1 MSGVRLDKW
10 LWAAR
15 FFKTRGLARDA
26 IDGGKIRIGGVK
38 AKPAKDVTEGMEI
51 VISRHSEEI
60 TVVVQGVREDRRPAQ
75 EAQQLY
81 AETETSRAKR
91 EQMTDAMRAARAGFV
106 PADHRPNKR
115 ERRQMSRLKELPH
128 AD

>member
-26 IDGGKIRIGGVK
+26 VDGGKIHIDGVK
-38 AKPAKDVTEGMEI
+38 AKPSKIITPGLEI
-51 VISRHSEEI
+51 EISRGQVDI
-60 TVVVQGVREDRRPAQ
+60 VVIVRNVREDRRPAS
-75 EAQQLY
+75 EAQLLY
-81 AETETSRAKR
+81 EETAESIKKR
-91 EQMTDAMRAARAGFV
+91 ETKRDLNRFSREGFQ

-115 ERRQMSRLKELPH
+115 ERRQMTKLKGIFN
-128 AD
+128 D

>member
-81 AETETSRAKR
+81 AETEASRAKR

>member
-81 AETETSRAKR
+81 AETEASRAKR

-115 ERRQMSRLKELPH
+115 ERRQMSLLKELPH

>member
-26 IDGGKIRIGGVK
+26 IDGGKIRIAGVK
-38 AKPAKDVTEGMEI
+38 AKPSREVSEGMEI
-51 VISRHSEEI
+51 VISRQSEEI
-60 TVVVQGVREDRRPAQ
+60 AVIVRAVREDRRPAV
-75 EAQQLY
+75 EAQCLY
-81 AETETSRAKR
+81 EETDASKQKRESVTET
-91 EQMTDAMRAARAGFV
+91 MRAARAGFV

-115 ERRQMSRLKELPH
+115 ERRQLSRLKEHPN
-128 AD
+128 AE